1 MYSQDGTDWSATKDT
16 NDSDLPRMH
25 LSVAWLDASHTE
37 LSDIESFYKSMHDKP
52 LSRFR
57 IGAWRVAVES
67 VSLGICKLEDS

>member
-1 MYSQDGTDWSATKDT
+1 MY
-16 NDSDLPRMH
+16 